1 MRYKITISL
10 FLSMSEFVV
19 ARFVANDV
27 VDVSRALKEYEEL
40 RKFYDDQSSND
51 KLSNYNGVRD
61 KMIKVDNILNIMAG
75 DMTEDNPFRSMI
87 LSRPERRPPA
97 MYIKVT
103 FRVVDESRKK
113 PEEKKE
119 EEKVSDGEERPKKR
133 QKVSS
138 SSHNGSLV
146 VLTQKSHD
154 SNFSFVSNYRK
165 FMEEYVTNHI
175 SIQCEVDE
183 KLNDVFLTRYASEIS
198 EYKRCAGKGSTVYR
212 MGLESFRNV
221 LAMYQKIIQDLPLT
235 FDKKALEKLEKQYEK
250 AVKGRTWCSI
260 SSNDES
266 NTSNQYIFNVKY
278 LDKEYKV
285 ELPQIFPSPLYQ
297 LSTVWGESTS
307 KLRFKIEKSEQV
319 TYK

>member
-1 MRYKITISL
+1 
-10 FLSMSEFVV
+10 MSEFVV
-19 ARFVANDV
+19 TRFLANDV

-40 RKFYDDQSSND
+40 RKLYDDQSSND

-61 KMIKVDNILNIMAG
+61 KMIKMDNILKIMAG
-75 DMTEDNPFRSMI
+75 DMAEDNPFRSII
-87 LSRPERRPPA
+87 LARPERRPPA
-97 MYIKVT
+97 RYSKVT
-103 FRVVDESRKK
+103 FRVVDEKRKK

-119 EEKVSDGEERPKKR
+119 EADAKVSDGEERPTKR
-133 QKVSS
+133 QKVSAS

-146 VLTQKSHD
+146 VLTQNCRD
-154 SNFSFVSNYRK
+154 SNSSFVSDYRE

-183 KLNDVFLTRYASEIS
+183 KLNDVFLKRYAAEIS
-198 EYKRCAGKGSTVYR
+198 EYKRCAGNGSTVYR
-212 MGLESFRNV
+212 MCLESFRTV
-221 LAMYQKIIQDLPLT
+221 LDMYQKIIQDLPLT

-250 AVKGRTWCSI
+250 AVNGRTWCCI

-266 NTSNQYIFNVKY
+266 NTSNQYIFNVKH
-278 LDKEYKV
+278 LDKEYTVK
-285 ELPQIFPSPLYQ
+285 LPQRFPCPLYK

-307 KLRFKIEKSEQV
+307 PLLFKIEKSDQV